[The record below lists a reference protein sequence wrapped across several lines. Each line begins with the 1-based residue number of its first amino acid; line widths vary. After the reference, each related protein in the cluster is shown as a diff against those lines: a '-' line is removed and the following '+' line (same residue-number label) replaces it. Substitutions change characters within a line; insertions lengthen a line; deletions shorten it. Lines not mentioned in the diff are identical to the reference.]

1 MISVSLLGSS
11 DGQPDGMMSQET
23 AQTPFVFPSTKSA
36 TRKSRN
42 DLGSMSHNDQRFH
55 RRKVSI
61 PEKYFKRPVEVE
73 ERRLLM
79 LASAAAALTISFP
92 AVDALAS
99 RLFFADLSASKE
111 PSALPLRPAL
121 RADISCKEQY
131 LGTMPWSPIG
141 VVQPRVRRTT
151 KKSN

>member
-1 MISVSLLGSS
+1 
-11 DGQPDGMMSQET
+11 
-23 AQTPFVFPSTKSA
+23 
-36 TRKSRN
+36 
-42 DLGSMSHNDQRFH
+42 MSHNDQRFH

-61 PEKYFKRPVEVE
+61 PEKYFKRPVEAE

-92 AVDALAS
+92 AVDALA
-99 RLFFADLSASKE
+99 DLSASKK
-111 PSALPLRPAL
+111 PSVLPLRPAL
-121 RADISCKEQY
+121 RAEISCKEKY